1 MKRVLQEEAAR
12 ISCKQVYL
20 TERLPGIDG
29 FKVYNIGDVDVF
41 YIDCNNAKI
50 EMVVDGVVETLNFQQ
65 DLDKQSLQ
73 DIRNVNLRETFNKSD
88 DYVKEQ
94 TLLLAI
100 KNTLNSIV
108 TISEMSEVYRRFK
121 HLK

>member
-1 MKRVLQEEAAR
+1 MKRILREEAAR
-12 ISCKQVYL
+12 IAGKQVYL
-20 TERLPGIDG
+20 TERLPGIEG
-29 FKVYNIGDVDVF
+29 FKAYNIGDVDVF

-108 TISEMSEVYRRFK
+108 PLKDLASIYMRFK
-121 HLK
+121 HLI

>member
-12 ISCKQVYL
+12 IACKQVYL
-20 TERLPGIDG
+20 TERLPGIAG

-88 DYVKEQ
+88 DYVKKQ